1 MMGAGSEQAAISFF
15 RRRICAILC
24 ALAAIPPL
32 LVATPAE
39 CRKGV
44 HEVHLTLG
52 DQAAHTPNG
61 AEEMGIYEVRRE
73 TGEFSKADS
82 VRWLSAMKPDTEV
95 AWTEPTTRAVDFTL
109 TGRSTS
115 DTVSVWI
122 TWTHGMVRQ
131 NMSLVADHRG
141 RYRCRWNL
149 DNDAGA
155 RVEPGVYCVRFER
168 KEFNATL
175 FYVVIRCCRV

>member
-1 MMGAGSEQAAISFF
+1 
-15 RRRICAILC
+15 
-24 ALAAIPPL
+24 
-32 LVATPAE
+32 
-39 CRKGV
+39 
-44 HEVHLTLG
+44 
-52 DQAAHTPNG
+52 
-61 AEEMGIYEVRRE
+61 MGIYEERRE
-73 TGEFSKADS
+73 AGEFSKADS
-82 VRWLSAMKPDTEV
+82 VRWLSGMKPDTEV

-122 TWTHGMVRQ
+122 TRTYGIVRQ

-168 KEFNATL
+168 KKFKATI
-175 FYVVIRCCRV
+175 FYVVVR